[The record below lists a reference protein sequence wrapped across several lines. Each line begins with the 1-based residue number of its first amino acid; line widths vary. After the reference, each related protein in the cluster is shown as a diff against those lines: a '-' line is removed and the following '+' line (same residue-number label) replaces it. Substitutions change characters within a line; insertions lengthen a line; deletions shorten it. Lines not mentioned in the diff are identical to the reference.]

1 MKMAVVALSALVAGS
16 AMADGFF
23 GDDCRYTAGR
33 NASTPAAGISK
44 VVIHAEAGS
53 LRVDGVNGANAIAVT
68 GTACTSDEDFL
79 SRMTLTL
86 RKAGSELHIDA
97 NIPEKNVMFGFF
109 SARIDFA
116 VTMPAGVPVVIDDG
130 SGSIKVSNT
139 GPLVI
144 DDDSGSIEVRT
155 VRGNVEIRDE
165 SGSVSIESVQG
176 DLDIEDDSGSI
187 EIRDIAGNVTI
198 EDDSG
203 SISVAEVRGSVRV
216 REDDSGSILAQNIR
230 RDVIVD
236 RDGSG
241 SIDVADVGG
250 NFTVGRKT
258 SGGID
263 HIRVAGRIDVP
274 ARD

>member
-1 MKMAVVALSALVAGS
+1 MKIAMVALTSLLAGS

-23 GDDCRYTAGR
+23 RDDCRYTAKR
-33 NASTPAAGISK
+33 NASMPAAGISK

-53 LRVDGVNGANAIAVT
+53 LRVDGVNGATAFVVT
-68 GTACTSDEDFL
+68 GTACTSEEDFL

-86 RKAGSELHIDA
+86 RKVGTELHIDA
-97 NIPEKNVMFGFF
+97 NIPEKNVVFGFF

-116 VTMPAGVPVVIDDG
+116 LTMPAGLPVVIDDE

-139 GPLVI
+139 GALTI
-144 DDDSGSIEVRT
+144 DDDSGSIEVRN
-155 VRGNVEIRDE
+155 VRGNLEIRDD
-165 SGSVSIESVQG
+165 SGSISIETVQG
-176 DLDIEDDSGSI
+176 DVGIEDVSGSIEIRDVAGNVQIEDDSGSI
-187 EIRDIAGNVTI
+187 M
-198 EDDSG
+198 
-203 SISVAEVRGSVRV
+203 
-216 REDDSGSILAQNIR
+216 AQNIQ
-230 RDVIVD
+230 RDVTID

-263 HIRVAGRIDVP
+263 HIRVAGKVEIPSRY
-274 ARD
+274 

>member
-1 MKMAVVALSALVAGS
+1 MKIAMVALSALVAGS

-53 LRVDGVNGANAIAVT
+53 LRVDGVNGANAFVVT
-68 GTACTSDEDFL
+68 GTACTSEEDFL

-86 RKAGSELHIDA
+86 RKVGSELHIDA
-97 NIPEKNVMFGFF
+97 NIPEKNVVFGFF

-116 VTMPAGVPVVIDDG
+116 LTMPAGLPVVIDDE

-139 GPLVI
+139 GALTI
-144 DDDSGSIEVRT
+144 DDDSGSIEVRN
-155 VRGNVEIRDE
+155 VRGNLEIRDD
-165 SGSVSIESVQG
+165 SGSISIETVQG
-176 DLDIEDDSGSI
+176 DVDIEDDSGSI
-187 EIRDIAGNVTI
+187 DIRDVAGNVEV

-203 SISVAEVRGSVRV
+203 SISVAEVRGSVRIA
-216 REDDSGSILAQNIR
+216 EDDSGSIMAQNIQ
-230 RDVIVD
+230 RDVIID

-263 HIRVAGRIDVP
+263 HVRVAGKVEIPSRY
-274 ARD
+274 